1 VRSTLSLVA
10 LSAILAL
17 SGCNRIGAHEGP
29 AAAGPSVL
37 LVSID
42 TLREDRVGAYGASFG
57 ATPNLDSL
65 AAEGVR
71 VEKAI
76 APTPLTLPSHA
87 TLLTGLYPPHHGVR
101 HNGIFR
107 LEPESITLAERFQEA
122 GWATGAV
129 VGAVVLAGRYG
140 LAQGFDSYDDT
151 FESAQASATGYPERS
166 ASEVTRA
173 ALDWLA
179 RQSPEQP
186 FFLWVHYYD
195 AHADYRAPEPFASS
209 FPQRPYEAEVAYVDS
224 ALGHLVAGLRDSG
237 RLEETVVAVTSDHGE
252 SLGEHGE
259 RTHSY
264 GLYDATLAVP
274 LVLRGPGLPAGKT
287 VPGVVSLA
295 SLAPTVLDLAG
306 LPALP
311 RTDSPSLVGAWATE
325 AARANQESGEGAY
338 AESLATRLDH
348 GWSALH
354 AWRTSDHFYVRA
366 PRAEL
371 YDVGVDPRERL
382 DLLAGDTGVPK
393 PDASGVA
400 SLLDAKIA
408 AVLADERTLKR
419 APIDSAALEQ
429 LRALGYAVRPD
440 EAEETGIDPKDGLR
454 SVEVYVEARSAF
466 FQGRLDDAQAQA
478 EALLEEHPRSGQAH
492 MLLSG
497 IAQRRGN
504 VQGALG
510 HAERAAS
517 LLPESAPFQAQL
529 ADLRL
534 GMGDV
539 AGAVRAYDAALAID
553 PGFAAAHVG
562 AMWRLRDGGTLD
574 QATASAERA
583 LELGAEEPWLRLRL
597 AETWDRLG
605 VADRALAAYL
615 DVIEREPEN
624 DVARVGAAIQL
635 VRVGRPTEI
644 GPHLEAAGTLANDPN
659 VRNRLAI
666 AFAGRGD
673 SARAETL
680 LRALLAEYPEH
691 SSVRRNL
698 AHLLRAN
705 GQPEEAARLEAGAA
719 R

>member
-1 VRSTLSLVA
+1 MRSTISLVA
-10 LSAILAL
+10 VLAILAL
-17 SGCNRIGAHEGP
+17 SACNRIGAHEGP
-29 AAAGPSVL
+29 SAAGPSVL

-57 ATPNLDSL
+57 ATPHLDAL
-65 AAEGVR
+65 AAAGVR

-107 LEPESITLAERFQEA
+107 LESESITLAERFQEA

-140 LAQGFDSYDDT
+140 LDQGFDSYDDA

-166 ASEVTRA
+166 ATEVTRA

-195 AHADYRAPEPFASS
+195 PHADYRAPEPFASS
-209 FPQRPYEAEVAYVDS
+209 FPELPYEAEVAYVDS
-224 ALGHLVAGLRDSG
+224 ALGKLVAGLRDSG

-274 LVLRGPGLPAGKT
+274 WVLRGPGLPAGET

-295 SLAPTVLDLAG
+295 SLAPTVLELAG
-306 LPALP
+306 LDALP
-311 RTDSPSLVGAWATE
+311 RTDAPSLVGAWAKP
-325 AARANQESGEGAY
+325 ESGEGAY

-348 GWSALH
+348 GWAALH
-354 AWRTSDHFYVRA
+354 AWRTSDHHYVRA

-371 YDVGVDPRERL
+371 YDVSVDPRERE
-382 DLLAGDTGVPK
+382 DLLAAPTRS
-393 PDASGVA
+393 PDAAGIAA
-400 SLLDAKIA
+400 SLDARIA
-408 AVLADERTLKR
+408 AVLEDERALRR

-466 FQGRLDDAQAQA
+466 FQGRLEEARAKA
-478 EALLEEHPRSGQAH
+478 EALLAEHPRSGQAH

-497 IAQRRGN
+497 IAQRNGN
-504 VQGALG
+504 VQGALD
-510 HAERAAS
+510 HAEQAAS

-534 GMGDV
+534 GTGDV

-562 AMWRLRDGGTLD
+562 AMWRLRVGGTLD
-574 QATASAERA
+574 QATGSAERA
-583 LELGAEEPWLRLRL
+583 LELGADEPWLRLRL

-615 DVIEREPEN
+615 DVLDREPANE
-624 DVARVGAAIQL
+624 VAHVGAAIQL

-691 SSVRRNL
+691 TSVRRNL
-698 AHLLRAN
+698 AHLLRTN
-705 GQPEEAARLEAGAA
+705 GQSEEAARLE
-719 R
+719 